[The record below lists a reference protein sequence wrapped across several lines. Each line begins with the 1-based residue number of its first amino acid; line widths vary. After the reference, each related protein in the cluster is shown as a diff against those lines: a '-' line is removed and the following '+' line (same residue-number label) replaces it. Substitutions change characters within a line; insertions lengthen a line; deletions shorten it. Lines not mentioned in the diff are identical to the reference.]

1 MPRDFYEILGVDRGA
16 SDTEVKRAF
25 RRVAREL
32 HPDVN
37 DHDPDAEEKFK
48 AAAEAYEVLSDP
60 ERRRV
65 YDEYGHEGL
74 RSGGFPPGRG
84 FGSIEEIFQ
93 AFFGGGGGGF
103 GFEVR
108 HGPMRGQHLIH
119 TVEIS
124 VLDAMLGAK
133 IKIPS
138 HEGEREVDLPSGTQ
152 HGSRFALRGHGMP
165 GSGGGPPGDLVI
177 TIHVVVPG
185 NLSEEQRE
193 LAAKLAETLEPR
205 NLDSRDD
212 EGSLFSRVRRAFD

>member
-1 MPRDFYEILGVDRGA
+1 MPRDYYEILGVARNA
-16 SDTEVKRAF
+16 SSTEVKRAF
-25 RRVAREL
+25 RGVAREL

-60 ERRRV
+60 ERRRT
-65 YDEYGHEGL
+65 YDAYGHEGL
-74 RSGGFPPGRG
+74 RSGGFPPGGG

-93 AFFGGGGGGF
+93 AFFGGSGF

-108 HGPMRGQHLIH
+108 RGPMRGQDLIH

-124 VLDAMLGAK
+124 ALDAMLGAK

-138 HEGEREVDLPSGTQ
+138 HEGEREVDLPPGTQ

-177 TIHVVVPG
+177 SIHVVIPG

-193 LAAKLAETLEPR
+193 LATKLAETLEPR
-205 NLDSRDD
+205 NLDATDGA
-212 EGSLFSRVRRAFD
+212 ESLFSRVRRAFG